1 MTTGCDHPPHSSTTG
16 WTCVSQVT
24 IFHSSKSHNHRPT
37 YPSCGYLAAED
48 AHLRCHTHS
57 PITTAEKRGP
67 TQVGF
72 SGVAAP
78 RISIIQSAPIVS
90 QAVQSVH
97 GHVLE
102 SAFKWSFIGFYFAEI
117 NSIWKLFGQNNPMI

>member
-1 MTTGCDHPPHSSTTG
+1 MIILPIRPPPAGLVCPKSP
-16 WTCVSQVT
+16 
-24 IFHSSKSHNHRPT
+24 IFYSSKSHNHRPT

-48 AHLRCHTHS
+48 AHLHCHTHS

-78 RISIIQSAPIVS
+78 LISIIQSAPIVS
-90 QAVQSVH
+90 QAVQSSM
-97 GHVLE
+97 G
-102 SAFKWSFIGFYFAEI
+102 
-117 NSIWKLFGQNNPMI
+117 MC

>member
-1 MTTGCDHPPHSSTTG
+1 MTTGCDHPPHSSTTTG
-16 WTCVSQVT
+16 WTCLSQVT
-24 IFHSSKSHNHRPT
+24 IFYSSKSHNHRPT
-37 YPSCGYLAAED
+37 YPSCGYLGTED

-67 TQVGF
+67 TRVGF

-90 QAVQSVH
+90 QAGSRPW
-97 GHVLE
+97 
-102 SAFKWSFIGFYFAEI
+102 ACARIGIQMVFY
-117 NSIWKLFGQNNPMI
+117 WLLFCGN